1 MARPKNKRTKKRT
14 APVTAPVSATV
25 AEKAAE
31 TVKSEPAAKAEP
43 AVKTESVKA
52 EAPKAAP
59 AEAKA
64 AEVKETVKET
74 PAKAAEPKT
83 APRKKPAAKTEKA
96 AAPKK
101 EDTFVFQSND
111 KEYTA
116 EQITELCKAAYRN
129 GTRKQVKSCN
139 VYLKTEN
146 GGLRAYYVIN
156 GNSDGAYIDL

>member
-1 MARPKNKRTKKRT
+1 MARPKNRRTKKRT

-31 TVKSEPAAKAEP
+31 TVKSEPTAKAEP
-43 AVKTESVKA
+43 V
-52 EAPKAAP
+52 
-59 AEAKA
+59 
-64 AEVKETVKET
+64 VKETVKEA

-83 APRKKPAAKTEKA
+83 APKKKPVAKTEKA
-96 AAPKK
+96 AVPKK

>member
-1 MARPKNKRTKKRT
+1 MARPKNRRTKKRT
-14 APVTAPVSATV
+14 APMTAPAVETAV
-25 AEKAAE
+25 KA
-31 TVKSEPAAKAEP
+31 EPAAKAEP
-43 AVKTESVKA
+43 EIKAEPVKA

-59 AEAKA
+59 AETKA
-64 AEVKETVKET
+64 AEVKEAAKET
-74 PAKAAEPKT
+74 TAKAAEPKT
-83 APRKKPAAKTEKA
+83 APGKKPAAKAVKA

-101 EDTFVFQSND
+101 EDIFVFQSND

-116 EQITELCKAAYRN
+116 EQITALCKAAYRN

>member
-1 MARPKNKRTKKRT
+1 MARPKNRRTKKRT
-14 APVTAPVSATV
+14 APISAPV

-31 TVKSEPAAKAEP
+31 AVKSEPAAKSEPEVKAEP
-43 AVKTESVKA
+43 VKA

-59 AEAKA
+59 TETKA
-64 AEVKETVKET
+64 AEVKETVKEA

-83 APRKKPAAKTEKA
+83 APKNKPAAKTEKA

-116 EQITELCKAAYRN
+116 EQIAELCKAAYRN

-139 VYLKTEN
+139 IYLKTES

-156 GNSDGAYIDL
+156 GNADGAYIDL